1 MFVRLFQGY
10 FSEIIKSGYS
20 LQNLKKEPQRLREAR
35 EENLSQTQNLAFEN
49 YKTFIQTADC
59 SRDVFSEFGN
69 VESKLDSLLDEL
81 PSGLYKA
88 SRTLV
93 EFLKKLSESND
104 YRSYSSISRLVNL
117 TFSEIKVKG
126 NCSREFFNNF
136 TNVRLQMR
144 LTLY

>member
-1 MFVRLFQGY
+1 M
-10 FSEIIKSGYS
+10 
-20 LQNLKKEPQRLREAR
+20 KKEPQRLREAR

-93 EFLKKLSESND
+93 DFLKKTLRVEWLPLILVDITSSQHYLFRKQSN
-104 YRSYSSISRLVNL
+104 RKW
-117 TFSEIKVKG
+117 F
-126 NCSREFFNNF
+126 
-136 TNVRLQMR
+136 
-144 LTLY
+144 

>member
-1 MFVRLFQGY
+1 MLHLN

-81 PSGLYKA
+81 PSGLYGSHVGRILKD
-88 SRTLV
+88 SLRV
-93 EFLKKLSESND
+93 ERFPP
-104 YRSYSSISRLVNL
+104 YI
-117 TFSEIKVKG
+117 F
-126 NCSREFFNNF
+126 CA
-136 TNVRLQMR
+136 
-144 LTLY
+144 

>member
-1 MFVRLFQGY
+1 M
-10 FSEIIKSGYS
+10 
-20 LQNLKKEPQRLREAR
+20 KKEPQRLREAR

-93 EFLKKLSESND
+93 EFLKKLSESNTVHTRR
-104 YRSYSSISRLVNL
+104 YHIY
-117 TFSEIKVKG
+117 
-126 NCSREFFNNF
+126 
-136 TNVRLQMR
+136 
-144 LTLY
+144 LTLKLFRKQSKRKLF

>member
-69 VESKLDSLLDEL
+69 VETKLDSLLDEL
-81 PSGLYKA
+81 PSGLYKTN
-88 SRTLV
+88 RTLV
-93 EFLKKLSESND
+93 EF
-104 YRSYSSISRLVNL
+104 
-117 TFSEIKVKG
+117 F
-126 NCSREFFNNF
+126 
-136 TNVRLQMR
+136 
-144 LTLY
+144 

>member
-1 MFVRLFQGY
+1 M
-10 FSEIIKSGYS
+10 
-20 LQNLKKEPQRLREAR
+20 KKEPQRLREAR

-93 EFLKKLSESND
+93 ELKKLSAS
-104 YRSYSSISRLVNL
+104 
-117 TFSEIKVKG
+117 KVKG
-126 NCSREFFNNF
+126 NCSRESFINYFKCAF
-136 TNVRLQMR
+136 IDMRIQMR
-144 LTLY
+144 LTLN